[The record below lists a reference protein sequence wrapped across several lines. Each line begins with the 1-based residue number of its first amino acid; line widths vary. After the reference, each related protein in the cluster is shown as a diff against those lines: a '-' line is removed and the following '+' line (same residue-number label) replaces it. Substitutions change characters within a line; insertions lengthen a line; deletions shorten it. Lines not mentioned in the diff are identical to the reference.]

1 MQSNVGKTLSNA
13 SAMLGNLNAVLS
25 NASAMLSHA
34 SSILSNAI
42 TMLSNAVQ
50 YKAMLRNTY
59 TMQEQILIEWWALL
73 CTQRPICSRVCLIS
87 KKFLSSIIY
96 LSSIPPTL
104 VLGAASLQLALKN
117 PHLKAL
123 SLWNKKVSCLLAHD
137 VHKRE
142 LLSLEPKEKKFF
154 KQQ

>member
-1 MQSNVGKTLSNA
+1 MLRNVSKILSNA
-13 SAMLGNLNAVLS
+13 SAMLGNVNAVLS

-59 TMQEQILIEWWALL
+59 TMQEQILMEWLALL

-87 KKFLSSIIY
+87 KKFLSIIY
-96 LSSIPPTL
+96 HPTYTSTRSSEL
-104 VLGAASLQLALKN
+104 AARAQ
-117 PHLKAL
+117 
-123 SLWNKKVSCLLAHD
+123 KV
-137 VHKRE
+137 
-142 LLSLEPKEKKFF
+142 FF
-154 KQQ
+154 SKSVPYF